1 MAQRTFWKGYLKLS
15 LVTCPVAMMPATTES
30 AKIRFHTINRATGNR
45 IMSRYVDSVTHKVV
59 DDDEQVKGYETG
71 EGEYVMLE
79 EDEIASVALESTST
93 IDIEQFV
100 PRDSIEW
107 LWYDKPHYLA
117 QDDPV
122 GEEAFSVIGGEGV
135 VSGREGAVGV
145 VQGVSRLI

>member
-79 EDEIASVALESTST
+79 EDEIASVALESTRT
-93 IDIEQFV
+93 IDIEQF
-100 PRDSIEW
+100 RS
-107 LWYDKPHYLA
+107 
-117 QDDPV
+117 
-122 GEEAFSVIGGEGV
+122 EEHTSELQSLMRI
-135 VSGREGAVGV
+135 SYAVFC
-145 VQGVSRLI
+145 LKKKK

>member
-79 EDEIASVALESTST
+79 EDRSEEHTSELQSLMR
-93 IDIEQFV
+93 I
-100 PRDSIEW
+100 S
-107 LWYDKPHYLA
+107 Y
-117 QDDPV
+117 
-122 GEEAFSVIGGEGV
+122 
-135 VSGREGAVGV
+135 AVFC
-145 VQGVSRLI
+145 LKKKK